1 MRRKEMFYAVI
12 GGIVGTVLTMAAGA
26 LAPLVAQD
34 EPVDLNA
41 RKITCGE
48 LDVVD
53 AKGNLHAGLNFTEFG
68 GSVFM
73 VGKAG
78 KGAEMHL
85 TEFGG
90 AVFVWGKE
98 AKGGA
103 GMHLDEFGG
112 KMYVEGRGFKE
123 AAMSIDEHGGRVSV
137 EGKEGKELKRAAMSI
152 DGDGGEVY
160 VWGKGAGARMGVNKY
175 GSGGFSSW
183 HKNGHRLE

>member
-1 MRRKEMFYAVI
+1 MRSKEMLYAVI

-41 RKITCGE
+41 RKITCRE

-53 AKGNLHAGLNFTEFG
+53 AKGNLHAGLNF
-68 GSVFM
+68 S
-73 VGKAG
+73 
-78 KGAEMHL
+78 
-85 TEFGG
+85 EFGG

-103 GMHLDEFGG
+103 AMHLDEFGG
-112 KMYVEGRGFKE
+112 KVYVEGRGFKE

-137 EGKEGKELKRAAMSI
+137 EGKESNELKRAAMSI
-152 DGDGGEVY
+152 DGDGGAVD
-160 VWGKGAGARMGVNKY
+160 VWGKGAGARMGVNKS

-183 HKNGHRLE
+183 DENGNRLE